1 MKGKGM
7 TEEIHWKWTH
17 CSRMDHG
24 GCRLLVG
31 VRGNRIVEIKGDPD
45 GFLNKG
51 YACPKGL
58 ASPDRLAHP
67 DRLLYPMKR
76 KGKRGQGSWER
87 ITWAEA
93 IRMIASRLNDIKKSS
108 GAKAVAFCQGMPKG
122 LELFGLVRLANLFG
136 SPNVVGVQDVC
147 HAPREVSGIHTCGFY
162 PVADLHHPSKLIML
176 WASNPLST
184 NEEGQICSL
193 LLQRVKEGTELIVID
208 PRKTELAERAKYWLQ
223 PRPGADHALAL
234 AFLNVILEEGLFHK
248 DFVDQWTHG
257 FQELADHVKN
267 YSPEK
272 MSEVTWVNP
281 DLIRQ
286 SARSYA
292 ASSPA
297 SIQWGNPL
305 EQTVHTFDATRA
317 ILCLMAVCGNL
328 DVAGGNIQA
337 VEPSILGLGA
347 FVRSDLLPSK
357 PKEMVHAHYKTIP
370 KLMTVP
376 AAYFRKAVLEET
388 PYPIKGAYFQGTNP
402 LLAYANSRMTFDALM
417 KLDFIAVSEI
427 FMTPTAAM
435 ADIVLPAA
443 TAFEFDDIGHYG
455 LGHGYLL
462 ARPKVVDPPEE
473 CWPDL
478 KILNELGKTL
488 TPGEHWHEDW
498 TALLEAVLKP
508 SGLSYSRFAEL
519 GYLQGPARFQKYLS
533 KGFNTPTRKAEL
545 YLSQAEKFGLSPLP
559 QFTGFPDEEDP
570 NYPLV
575 LTSCKSR
582 FYLHSSYRWVESLRK
597 HRPHPKTEVHPETA
611 ARHGISDGN
620 EVVIETRSGSITQVA
635 HVTDRIHPRVVN
647 AAYGWWFPEA
657 GVGSLY
663 DWQKSNFN
671 VLTTT
676 EKLGKAF
683 GTPNLKGVGCRIRK
697 K

>member
-1 MKGKGM
+1 
-7 TEEIHWKWTH
+7 
-17 CSRMDHG
+17 MDHG
-24 GCRLLVG
+24 GCSLLVG
-31 VRGNRIVEIKGDPD
+31 VRRNRVVEIKGDPD

-51 YACPKGL
+51 YACAKGL
-58 ASPDRLAHP
+58 ASADRLTHP
-67 DRLLYPMKR
+67 GRLIHPMKR
-76 KGKRGQGSWER
+76 KGERGQGSWER
-87 ITWAEA
+87 ISWPEA
-93 IRMIASRLNDIKKSS
+93 IESLAGRLNDIKKAS

-162 PVADLHHPSKLIML
+162 PVADLHHPSKLIVL

-193 LLQRVKEGTELIVID
+193 LLKRIKEGTELIVVD
-208 PRKTELAERAKYWLQ
+208 PRKTELAERAKFWLQ
-223 PRPGADHALAL
+223 PRPGTDHALAL
-234 AFLNVILEEGLFHK
+234 AFLKVIIEEGLFHK
-248 DFVDQWTHG
+248 DFVDSWTHG
-257 FQELADHVKN
+257 VQQLAAHVKN
-267 YSPEK
+267 TSLEK
-272 MSEVTWVNP
+272 ISEVTWVRP
-281 DLIRQ
+281 ELIQQ
-286 SARSYA
+286 SARYYA

-317 ILCLMAVCGNL
+317 LLCLMALCGNL

-337 VEPSILGLGA
+337 VEPNILGLGA

-376 AAYFRKAVLEET
+376 SAYFRKAVLEET

-402 LLAYANSRMTFDALM
+402 LLAYADSRMTFDALM

-427 FMTPTAAM
+427 FMTPTAAL

-462 ARPKVVDPPEE
+462 ARPKVVAPPED

-478 KILNELGKTL
+478 KILNELGRAL
-488 TPGEHWHEDW
+488 TPREHWEEDW
-498 TALLEAVLKP
+498 KTLLEAVLRP
-508 SGLSYSRFAEL
+508 SGLSYSQFAEL
-519 GYLQGPARFQKYLS
+519 GYLHGPARFQKYLS
-533 KGFNTPTRKAEL
+533 KGFNTPTRKVEL
-545 YLSQAEKFGLSPLP
+545 CLSQAEKFGLPPLP
-559 QFTGFPDEEDP
+559 QFTGFPDDEDP
-570 NYPLV
+570 DYPLV

-582 FYLHSSYRWVESLRK
+582 FYLHSSYRWLESLRK
-597 HRPHPKTEVHPETA
+597 HRPHPKTEIHPETA
-611 ARHGISDGN
+611 AKHGISDGN
-620 EVVIETRSGSITQVA
+620 EIVIETKAGSITQVA

-657 GVGSLY
+657 GVESLY
-663 DWQKSNFN
+663 EWDKSNFN
-671 VLTTT
+671 ILTTA
-676 EKLGKAF
+676 ERLGKAF
-683 GTPNLKGVGCRIRK
+683 GTPNLKGIGCRIRK
-697 K
+697 KPT

>member
-1 MKGKGM
+1 M
-7 TEEIHWKWTH
+7 TEEIHWKLTH

-24 GCRLLVG
+24 GCSLLVG
-31 VRGNRIVEIKGDPD
+31 VQGNRIVEIKGDPD

-58 ASPDRLAHP
+58 ASPDRLTHP
-67 DRLLYPMKR
+67 SRLLHPLKR

-87 ITWAEA
+87 ITWPEA
-93 IRMIASRLNDIKKSS
+93 VQAIAGRLNDIKNAS

-162 PVADLHHPSKLIML
+162 PVADLHNPCRVILL

-184 NEEGQICSL
+184 NEEGQICTL
-193 LLQRVKEGTELIVID
+193 LLKRIKEGTELIVID
-208 PRKTELAERAKYWLQ
+208 PRKTELAERAKFWLQ
-223 PRPGADHALAL
+223 PRPGTDHALAL
-234 AFLNVILEEGLFHK
+234 AFLNVILEEKLYDKH
-248 DFVDQWTHG
+248 FVNQWTYG

-272 MSEVTWVNP
+272 MSKVTWVNP

-286 SARSYA
+286 SARFYA
-292 ASSPA
+292 SSSPA

-337 VEPSILGLGA
+337 VEPNILGLGA

-388 PYPIKGAYFQGTNP
+388 PYAIKGAYFQGTNP
-402 LLAYANSRMTFDALM
+402 LLAYANSRMTFDTLM
-417 KLDFIAVSEI
+417 KLDFVAVSEI
-427 FMTPTAAM
+427 FMTPTAAL

-443 TAFEFDDIGHYG
+443 TTFEFDDIGHYG
-455 LGHGYLL
+455 LGHGYVL

-478 KILNELGKTL
+478 KILNELGKAL
-488 TPGEHWHEDW
+488 TPGELWHEDW
-498 TALLEAVLKP
+498 KALLEDVLKP
-508 SGLSYSRFAEL
+508 SGLSYKQFAEH
-519 GYLQGPARFQKYLS
+519 GYLHGPARFQKYLS
-533 KGFNTPTRKAEL
+533 KGFNTPTRKVEL
-545 YLSQAEKFGLSPLP
+545 CLSQAEKFGLSPLP

-570 NYPLV
+570 DYPLV

-597 HRPHPKTEVHPETA
+597 HRPYPRTEIHSEIA
-611 ARHGISDGN
+611 ARHGICDGN
-620 EVVIETRSGSITQVA
+620 EIVIETKAGSITQVA

-647 AAYGWWFPEA
+647 AAYGWWFPET
-657 GVGSLY
+657 GVESLY
-663 DWQKSNFN
+663 GWEKSNFN

-676 EKLGKAF
+676 ERLGKAF
-683 GTPNLKGVGCRIRK
+683 GTPNLKGIGCRIRK

>member
-1 MKGKGM
+1 M
-7 TEEIHWKWTH
+7 TEEIRWKRTH

-24 GCRLLVG
+24 GCSLLVA
-31 VRGNRIVEIKGDPD
+31 VRGNQIVEVKGDPE
-45 GFLNKG
+45 GFLNRG

-58 ASPDRLAHP
+58 ASADRLTHP
-67 DRLLYPMKR
+67 GRLLHPMKR
-76 KGKRGQGSWER
+76 KGKRGQGSWEK
-87 ITWAEA
+87 ISWPEA
-93 IRMIASRLNDIKKSS
+93 IQDIAGRFNDIKKAS

-162 PVADLHHPSKLIML
+162 PVADLHNPSKLIML

-193 LLQRVKEGTELIVID
+193 LLKRIKDGTEIIVID
-208 PRKTELAERAKYWLQ
+208 PRKTELAERAKFWLQ
-223 PRPGADHALAL
+223 LRPGTDHALAL
-234 AFLNVILEEGLFHK
+234 AFLNVIIEEGLFDK

-257 FQELADHVKN
+257 FDALSAHVKS

-272 MSEVTWVNP
+272 TADITWV
-281 DLIRQ
+281 
-286 SARSYA
+286 
-292 ASSPA
+292 PA
-297 SIQWGNPL
+297 STVREAARFYAMSHPAAIQWGNPL
-305 EQTVHTFDATRA
+305 EQTIHAYDAARA
-317 ILCLMAVCGNL
+317 LLCLMTVCGNL
-328 DVAGGNIQA
+328 DVAGGNIDA
-337 VEPSILGLGA
+337 VDPNILGLGA
-347 FVRSDLLPSK
+347 FVRSDLLSSK

-376 AAYFRKAVLEET
+376 PAYFRKAVLDET
-388 PYPIKGAYFQGTNP
+388 PYPIRGAYFQGTNP
-402 LLAYANSRMTFDALM
+402 LLAYADSRLAFDALM
-417 KLDFIAVSEI
+417 KLDFIAVSDI
-427 FMTPTAAM
+427 FMTPTAAL

-462 ARPKVVDPPEE
+462 ARPKVVDPPED

-478 KILNELGKTL
+478 KIVNELGRTL

-498 TALLEAVLKP
+498 KALLEAVLKP
-508 SGLSYSRFAEL
+508 TGLSYSQFAER
-519 GYLQGPARFQKYLS
+519 GYLKGPERFQKYLS
-533 KGFNTPTRKAEL
+533 GGFKTPTGKAEL

-559 QFTGFPDEEDP
+559 QFTGFPEEEDP
-570 NYPLV
+570 DYPLV

-582 FYLHSSYRWVESLRK
+582 FYLHSSYRWLESLRK
-597 HRPHPKTEVHPETA
+597 HRPDPKTEIHPETA
-611 ARHGISDGN
+611 AIYGIRDGN
-620 EVVIETRSGSITQVA
+620 EIVIETKAGSITQVA

-647 AAYGWWFPEA
+647 AAYGWWFAEA
-657 GVGSLY
+657 GVESLY
-663 DWQKSNFN
+663 GWEKSNFN
-671 VLTTT
+671 ILTTT
-676 EKLGKAF
+676 ERLGKAF
-683 GTPNLKGVGCRIRK
+683 GTPNLKGIGCRIRK

>member
-1 MKGKGM
+1 M
-7 TEEIHWKWTH
+7 TEEIQWKRTH

-24 GCRLLVG
+24 GCTLLVA

-58 ASPDRLAHP
+58 ASPDRLTHP
-67 DRLLYPMKR
+67 GRLLHPMKR

-87 ITWAEA
+87 ITWPEA
-93 IRMIASRLNDIKKSS
+93 IQAIAGRLNDIKKSS

-162 PVADLHHPSKLIML
+162 PVADLHHPCKVIML

-193 LLQRVKEGTELIVID
+193 LLKRIKEGTELIVID
-208 PRKTELAERAKYWLQ
+208 PRKTERAERAKFWLQ
-223 PRPGADHALAL
+223 PRPGTDHALAL
-234 AFLNVILEEGLFHK
+234 AFLNVIIEEGLFDK
-248 DFVDQWTHG
+248 DFVDKWTHG
-257 FQELADHVKN
+257 FDVLSAHVKS

-272 MSEVTWVNP
+272 TADITWVP
-281 DLIRQ
+281 AGIVREA
-286 SARSYA
+286 ARFYSMAHPA
-292 ASSPA
+292 A
-297 SIQWGNPL
+297 IQWGNPL
-305 EQTVHTFDATRA
+305 EQTIHAFDAARA
-317 ILCLMAVCGNL
+317 LLCLMTVCGNL
-328 DVAGGNIQA
+328 DVPGGNIHA
-337 VEPSILGLGA
+337 LDPNILGLGA

-357 PKEMVHAHYKTIP
+357 PKEMVHAYYRTIP

-376 AAYFRKAVLEET
+376 PAYFRKAVLDET
-388 PYPIKGAYFQGTNP
+388 PYPIRGAYLQGTNP
-402 LLAYANSRMTFDALM
+402 LLAYADSRMTFDALM

-427 FMTPTAAM
+427 FMTPTAAL

-443 TAFEFDDIGHYG
+443 TTFEFDDIGHYG
-455 LGHGYLL
+455 LGHGYVL
-462 ARPKVVDPPEE
+462 ARPKVVDPPED

-478 KILNELGKTL
+478 NILNELGKAL
-488 TPGEHWHEDW
+488 SPGEHWHEDW
-498 TALLEAVLKP
+498 KSLLEDVLRP
-508 SGLSYSRFAEL
+508 SGLSYSQFAERGCL
-519 GYLQGPARFQKYLS
+519 KGPDRFQKYLS
-533 KGFNTPTRKAEL
+533 GGFKTPTGKAEL
-545 YLSQAEKFGLSPLP
+545 YLSQAEKFGLPPLP

-597 HRPHPKTEVHPETA
+597 HRPHPKTEIHPETA

-620 EVVIETRSGSITQVA
+620 EVVIETRAGSITQVA

-657 GVGSLY
+657 GVESLY

-676 EKLGKAF
+676 ERLGRAF
-683 GTPNLKGVGCRIRK
+683 GTPNLKGIGCRIRK